1 MTYTLRR
8 YQSYQEYLNDDQ
20 LSSAEQNYRLLST
33 GEIIEVPLENDINR
47 LIACVL
53 IGEILKTK
61 GIGFIRYLCR
71 GDKDLQVRPI
81 GDKWV
86 NRKPDLMVMRPE
98 HLTIATQAI
107 LLEMPAPLFVA
118 EVVSPG
124 SESSDNYLRDYVWQ
138 RQQYE
143 WWQIPEY
150 WIIDPH
156 RDQVSVLTLIKGTY
170 QAVMYRGQDSMD
182 SSTFPTLS
190 LTAETLLSGQIDD

>member
-1 MTYTLRR
+1 MTYTLPR

-20 LSSAEQNYRLLST
+20 LSNEQNYRLLST

-53 IGEILKTK
+53 IGEILKTE

-71 GDKDLQVRPI
+71 GDKDLQVMPI

-124 SESSDNYLRDYVWQ
+124 SESSDNYLRDYVWK

-156 RDQVSVLTLIKGTY
+156 RDQVSVLTLVKGTY
-170 QAVMYRGQDSMD
+170 QAVMYRGQDTMD

-190 LTAETLLSGQIDD
+190 LSAEALLSGQIED